1 MGDEV
6 IRLEVGGVLEAGGD
20 PVNVEAGMPEH
31 EFGWSD
37 CTVVRFLQEDSCG
50 LLQADQAH
58 GDIQFEAPE
67 EVRGQ
72 DLRNF
77 RVSAHIFIGADG
89 QPQANEVRLGASS
102 SSSAGRGG
110 KNGGVPT
117 GQNGGPS
124 NPYYKTQP
132 CPYMMSGGQCPM
144 QGGCFFAHSP
154 QELRMSP
161 EQMAKKAAKQAKKAN
176 KDTTGAVK

>member
-110 KNGGVPT
+110 KWWRSHRPEWRPLKPVLQDAAVPVHDEWGPVSHAGWMFLRT
-117 GQNGGPS
+117 FSAGAADVARTDGQES
-124 NPYYKTQP
+124 
-132 CPYMMSGGQCPM
+132 C
-144 QGGCFFAHSP
+144 
-154 QELRMSP
+154 
-161 EQMAKKAAKQAKKAN
+161 QA
-176 KDTTGAVK
+176 G